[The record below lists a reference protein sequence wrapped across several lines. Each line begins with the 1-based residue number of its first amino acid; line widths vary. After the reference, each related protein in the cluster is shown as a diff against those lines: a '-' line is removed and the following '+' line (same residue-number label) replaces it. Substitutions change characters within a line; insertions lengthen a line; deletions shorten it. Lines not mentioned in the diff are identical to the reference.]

1 MWADKNVH
9 SFELRVQLSTQGAL
23 VTFGYL
29 LGDLG
34 QRENTSLRNVCVNS
48 VKALT
53 RVLESIIGGEGRRLL
68 VFNENT

>member
-1 MWADKNVH
+1 M
-9 SFELRVQLSTQGAL
+9 
-23 VTFGYL
+23 TFGYL